1 MLSGSVSLMSFKLC
15 PPYTDTAFGE
25 RSINKFMVMSF
36 FPPLGLMQRLR
47 NRGERDRERERERE
61 MRRSSG
67 LRAGSRRDRD
77 R

>member
-1 MLSGSVSLMSFKLC
+1 MF
-15 PPYTDTAFGE
+15 
-25 RSINKFMVMSF
+25 KFMRF
-36 FPPLGLMQRLR
+36 FPSSGLMQRLR